1 MSVLTLYHGSKK
13 IISVPDEE
21 LSEDFNDFG
30 AGFYLTQSLDAAQQ
44 WACTRGG
51 DGFVNKY
58 EIETDDLYIIDL
70 CSEEYNILN
79 WLYVVMESRK
89 YRISDVTFDKNL
101 TYLKQNFR
109 VNISGADI
117 IKGLR
122 ADEAYFFIARA
133 FLKGR
138 ISLSQFKKLMDPGLA
153 GEQTV
158 LKSREA
164 FRRLTFV
171 SFEGT
176 DAAFANPRRKKRNDA
191 VLEAYFAAEALT
203 DEEGLYISD
212 MIEQEIKN
220 DDERIQ

>member
-1 MSVLTLYHGSKK
+1 MSILTLYHGSKK
-13 IISVPDEE
+13 IISVPDED

-30 AGFYLTQSLDAAQQ
+30 AGFYLTESFDAAQQ
-44 WACTRGG
+44 WACTKGA

-58 EIETDDLYIIDL
+58 EIETEDLVIIDL
-70 CSEEYNILN
+70 CGEEYNILN
-79 WLYVVMESRK
+79 WLYVVMGSRK
-89 YRISDVTFDKNL
+89 YRISDVSFEKSL
-101 TYLKQNFR
+101 TYLKQNFP

-122 ADEAYFFIARA
+122 ADEAYFFIAKA

-138 ISLSQFKKLMDPGLA
+138 ISLSQLKKLMDAGPA
-153 GEQTV
+153 GEQV
-158 LKSREA
+158 ALKSREA
-164 FRRLTFV
+164 FRRLSFV

-191 VLEAYFAAEALT
+191 VLEAYFAAEAT
-203 DEEGLYISD
+203 ADEEGLYISD
-212 MIEQEIKN
+212 MIGQEIRN